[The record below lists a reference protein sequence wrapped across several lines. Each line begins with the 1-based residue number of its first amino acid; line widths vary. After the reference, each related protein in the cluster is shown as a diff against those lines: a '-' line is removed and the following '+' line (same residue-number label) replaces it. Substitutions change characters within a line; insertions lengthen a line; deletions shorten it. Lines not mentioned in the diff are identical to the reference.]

1 MGNLLVNA
9 RDQLFVLFEQLD
21 IEKLFEKEKFAD
33 FSKEVVL
40 MLQAE
45 AEKLAVHSLLP
56 AYTIGDKEGCTFK
69 EGKVSVP
76 ASFHDV
82 YKKYIEAGWLCA
94 MESPDVGGQGLPI
107 SVTTACSEFMFAAN
121 FPFLMYPGLTHGAA
135 RLVEKYGTEEQRNKY
150 MYTMYAGK
158 WTGTMCLTEPG
169 AGSDVGALKT
179 TAKRLP
185 DGTFS
190 ITGTKIFISCGD
202 HDLTENIIHPVLAR
216 IEGDPPGTAGISIF
230 LVPKY
235 RVNDDGSLGEFND
248 IRTGNVEH
256 KMGIKGSATCTLNF
270 GDDGKCIG
278 ELLGRE
284 RQGMRI
290 MFYMMNEARLEVG
303 MQSLG
308 HATAAYEHAVHYAK
322 ERIQSVAVWEM
333 KNPVA
338 KAVPIIQHPDIR
350 RKLLWMKSHVEGI
363 RALNYYT
370 SFCMD
375 MATISD
381 TDKERERWQGL
392 VELLIPVCKAYASEK
407 AQLVCSMAI
416 DVYGGYGYCSDYP
429 VEQYFRDCKIA
440 SIYEGT
446 NGIQCLDLV
455 GRKLG
460 ARKGADVMNLFG
472 EINAT
477 ITKIKPIEDLKGH
490 VAFLEDA
497 YNALIDLTMHFAQL
511 GKSAGFLLPI
521 LNATPYLEL
530 FGDVVIGHFLLQAA
544 GIAKGKLNVI
554 YKDKGVE
561 DSKGK
566 QRALIHEDPDV
577 AFYNGKVA
585 AAKFFAAEVL
595 STVKAKSEAIKFGE
609 RVPIEMADES
619 FTY

>member
-1 MGNLLVNA
+1 MGNLLANA

-40 MLQAE
+40 MMQSE
-45 AEKLAVHSLLP
+45 AEKLAVNDLLP
-56 AYTIGDKEGCTFK
+56 AYTPGDQEGCTFK
-69 EGKVSVP
+69 DGKVSAP
-76 ASFHDV
+76 ACFHEIF
-82 YKKYIEAGWLCA
+82 KKYVEAGWLCPT
-94 MESPDVGGQGLPI
+94 ESPDVGGQGLPI
-107 SVTTACSEFMFAAN
+107 VVATACSEFMFAAN

-185 DGTFS
+185 DGKFS

-216 IEGDPPGTAGISIF
+216 IEGDPPGTAGVSIF

-235 RVNDDGSLGEFND
+235 RANDDGSLGEFND

-270 GDDGKCIG
+270 GDEGKCIG

-290 MFYMMNEARLEVG
+290 MFHMMNEARLEVA

-308 HATAAYEHAVHYAK
+308 HATAAYEHAVQYAK

-333 KNPVA
+333 KNPDA

-363 RALNYYT
+363 RALNCYT

-477 ITKIKPIEDLKGH
+477 ITKIKPIEDLKRHG
-490 VAFLEDA
+490 AYLEDA

-544 GIAKGKLNVI
+544 GIAKEKLNVM
-554 YKDKGVE
+554 YKNKGVE

-585 AAKFFAAEVL
+585 TAKFFAVEVL
-595 STVKAKSEAIKFGE
+595 STVKAKCEAIKFGE
-609 RVPIEMADES
+609 RIPIEMADES